1 MHVDTL
7 LFHSFCPITYRSV
20 PSVTAAVASAG
31 GGGSGMGGCAST
43 GNGTNADREPYT
55 SRTSLNHEIAM
66 AGNSSNSRPQ
76 SRSHS
81 HHCHAQQGCDYPS
94 GWPQCSKNKHCLKPP
109 INNNCAIHPP
119 LGFKTCKKMCG
130 ADVVTLSYH
139 DVDSS
144 FDWNSESD
152 DSYIWKLN
160 QNRIFQK
167 KILDLCCIG
176 SLLKMH
182 YDLQF
187 SFINHWKVNHLLKS
201 EFQSCL
207 DKAYLTLF
215 QLGRNTFYLI
225 SRDKAKWE

>member
-1 MHVDTL
+1 M
-7 LFHSFCPITYRSV
+7 YRSV

-94 GWPQCSKNKHCLKPP
+94 GWPQCSKKQCLNPPLKNKPLPP
-109 INNNCAIHPP
+109 LPHP

-152 DSYIWKLN
+152 DSYIWNLN
-160 QNRIFQK
+160 QTEYFEK
-167 KILDLCCIG
+167 
-176 SLLKMH
+176 
-182 YDLQF
+182 
-187 SFINHWKVNHLLKS
+187 
-201 EFQSCL
+201 
-207 DKAYLTLF
+207 
-215 QLGRNTFYLI
+215 YLI
-225 SRDKAKWE
+225 YAH

>member
-1 MHVDTL
+1 MPFNKKSLISSCQHLKNRSKGTPLGNQNL
-7 LFHSFCPITYRSV
+7 LLIRGYLLTWCCLNYSIACWYAIISLILSITYRSV
-20 PSVTAAVASAG
+20 PSVTAAVASA

-94 GWPQCSKNKHCLKPP
+94 GWPQCSKKQCLKKPP
-109 INNNCAIHPP
+109 NNNCAIHPS

-152 DSYIWKLN
+152 DSYIWNLN
-160 QNRIFQK
+160 QTEYFK

-176 SLLKMH
+176 LL
-182 YDLQF
+182 
-187 SFINHWKVNHLLKS
+187 
-201 EFQSCL
+201 
-207 DKAYLTLF
+207 
-215 QLGRNTFYLI
+215 
-225 SRDKAKWE
+225 